1 MGPMS
6 SHWASG
12 QGGPW
17 GAHGS
22 AAVAAAAAQ
31 SMAQHMSSAGF
42 NHPLYVHPIMQGHHQ
57 IAAGFPGG
65 QSPAVGQKVSP
76 VMILQRGQGHSPNSS
91 HQGGGNF
98 YQGKNQKWPVVCCLY
113 FYKYTSRFCD
123 IQVFVSVDIAMLK
136 QLVTWTTFK

>member
-1 MGPMS
+1 MKLWEKLPAYQPRHYHGGRRGEQMGPMS

-17 GAHGS
+17 GAHNS

-31 SMAQHMSSAGF
+31 SMAQHMSAGF

-57 IAAGFPGG
+57 IAAGFRGG
-65 QSPAVGQKVSP
+65 QSSAVGQKVSP

-91 HQGGGNF
+91 HQGGGGNF
-98 YQGKNQKWPVVCCLY
+98 YQGKNQK
-113 FYKYTSRFCD
+113 
-123 IQVFVSVDIAMLK
+123 
-136 QLVTWTTFK
+136 